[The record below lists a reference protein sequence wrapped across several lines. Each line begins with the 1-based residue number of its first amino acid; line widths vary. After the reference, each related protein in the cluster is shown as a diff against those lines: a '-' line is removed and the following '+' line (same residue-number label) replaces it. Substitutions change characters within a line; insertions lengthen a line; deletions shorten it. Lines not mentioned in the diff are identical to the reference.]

1 MLGAVGTSR
10 SEQAGCVSSCHWLP
24 WGRNEVQV
32 EPRQHVQPGRSGPE
46 EECVCLVLLSS
57 ERSCPQLAC
66 SPECA
71 WERGSEARP
80 GRREGSGLSSE
91 NSSFGSEVA
100 FISRSKGTGDQGR
113 VEQERNV
120 FIVEPSRRA
129 WVSILRWNLSNFP
142 TLLVA
147 VLRFFSPQCS
157 IQSPTHANFL
167 PSSCIPSCSS
177 IFLVCACALYMWVWV
192 EVRGQP
198 QVLLPRCHPPC
209 CYLRECHTY
218 LELPEWATLAG
229 Q

>member
-71 WERGSEARP
+71 WERGSEAHP
-80 GRREGSGLSSE
+80 GRGEGSGLSSE

-100 FISRSKGTGDQGR
+100 FISRSKGTGNQGR

-129 WVSILRWNLSNFP
+129 WVSILRWNLSNFS

-147 VLRFFSPQCS
+147 VFFSPSALFKAPLMLISCHRAV
-157 IQSPTHANFL
+157 SPA
-167 PSSCIPSCSS
+167 
-177 IFLVCACALYMWVWV
+177 
-192 EVRGQP
+192 
-198 QVLLPRCHPPC
+198 VLLFFWCVLVHYICGCGWRSEVSLRCYSPG
-209 CYLRECHTY
+209 
-218 LELPEWATLAG
+218 ATHLVVVI
-229 Q
+229 

>member
-1 MLGAVGTSR
+1 MQVAPPGTGDFLCAGFSPSSLFLYNHWESALSSGMALDMLGAVGTSR

-24 WGRNEVQV
+24 WGSNEVQV

-80 GRREGSGLSSE
+80 GRGEGSGLSSE

-100 FISRSKGTGDQGR
+100 FISRRKGTGNQGR

-129 WVSILRWNLSNFP
+129 WVSILRWNLSNFS

-147 VLRFFSPQCS
+147 VLRFFPPVLYSKP
-157 IQSPTHANFL
+157 H
-167 PSSCIPSCSS
+167 SC
-177 IFLVCACALYMWVWV
+177 
-192 EVRGQP
+192 
-198 QVLLPRCHPPC
+198 
-209 CYLRECHTY
+209 
-218 LELPEWATLAG
+218 
-229 Q
+229 